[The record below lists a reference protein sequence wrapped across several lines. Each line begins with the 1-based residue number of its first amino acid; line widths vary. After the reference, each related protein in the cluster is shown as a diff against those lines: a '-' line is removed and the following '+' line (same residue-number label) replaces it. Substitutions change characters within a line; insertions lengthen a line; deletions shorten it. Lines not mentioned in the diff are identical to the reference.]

1 MTNGSRMVSASG
13 YFNAVDCRPCYSE
26 PSSVLASRIT
36 RAHDNPSPPPSA
48 SVHDLDSGPPT
59 PVLYPTH
66 SIPFAIP
73 DSPSPFSRGGSPFAS
88 RPPPSPQNNL
98 QHDLISFDSFSASA
112 DPLPTHP
119 IASTSFIPAVTHNPS
134 VDELL
139 SSWSPSARD
148 IPAPSVSPPT
158 SEVAG
163 VNAKGKARASDE
175 LTPEAAEEQAV
186 VNALIFPDRMD
197 AAPSAPGNTTHA
209 DSQLSDTDAP
219 RTPLRRSTRP
229 RRSGTPHAHLVPLPS
244 SDDESPTRKSTPSS
258 AHTKKKRRKGTE
270 RSTSIPRGTSDP
282 QSGEADIPVMSEED
296 WETRRRRERGERKQ
310 AMANGTPHTLL
321 QRQLGSL
328 SPGSANLLTQLL
340 PPSRPSPVREQ
351 EESLQPTFSFSVFP
365 VANPDHS
372 TPGRMTSPIRASPE
386 RNAKPRSPNRIQFQA
401 PSLND
406 PNRTPARRIPVEQAV
421 ARGQISPQKGAQ
433 LLANTLDAGAA
444 LRAPVFHIPPQ
455 DSPARRVNVAAPSAG
470 QGKWQGLRF
479 GSPTR
484 GRSRERSGS
493 VEPRP
498 PWNGSA
504 TAAGPSDLGASA
516 SKSRHSPSRTISAP
530 IKKGKLPFPLTP
542 SASDR
547 PAPIP
552 ELDDKVL
559 SPNTDAPAPSPV
571 LGIIK
576 VPRSNLKQPT
586 SRIPRIGTKPYARPA
601 TKPASD
607 RGGKAPAA
615 ATTQKVVETARQPPV
630 SSPQYSTLFLF

>member
-1 MTNGSRMVSASG
+1 
-13 YFNAVDCRPCYSE
+13 
-26 PSSVLASRIT
+26 
-36 RAHDNPSPPPSA
+36 
-48 SVHDLDSGPPT
+48 
-59 PVLYPTH
+59 
-66 SIPFAIP
+66 
-73 DSPSPFSRGGSPFAS
+73 
-88 RPPPSPQNNL
+88 
-98 QHDLISFDSFSASA
+98 
-112 DPLPTHP
+112 
-119 IASTSFIPAVTHNPS
+119 
-134 VDELL
+134 
-139 SSWSPSARD
+139 
-148 IPAPSVSPPT
+148 
-158 SEVAG
+158 
-163 VNAKGKARASDE
+163 
-175 LTPEAAEEQAV
+175 
-186 VNALIFPDRMD
+186 
-197 AAPSAPGNTTHA
+197 
-209 DSQLSDTDAP
+209 
-219 RTPLRRSTRP
+219 
-229 RRSGTPHAHLVPLPS
+229 
-244 SDDESPTRKSTPSS
+244 
-258 AHTKKKRRKGTE
+258 
-270 RSTSIPRGTSDP
+270 
-282 QSGEADIPVMSEED
+282 
-296 WETRRRRERGERKQ
+296 
-310 AMANGTPHTLL
+310 
-321 QRQLGSL
+321 
-328 SPGSANLLTQLL
+328 L

-365 VANPDHS
+365 AANPAHS
-372 TPGRMTSPIRASPE
+372 TPGRMSPIRASPE

-630 SSPQYSTLFLF
+630 SFPQYSTLFLF